1 MALVLV
7 VLILGAMG
15 AFRGLDKVLK
25 PATLAVI
32 SLILT
37 FLTLGLIIMLL
48 GSCMEF
54 IGLI

>member
-15 AFRGLDKVLK
+15 AFSGFKESTKEALLIVASFIL
-25 PATLAVI
+25 TV
-32 SLILT
+32 LIL
-37 FLTLGLIIMLL
+37 GSIILLL
-48 GSCMEF
+48 GSCLEF